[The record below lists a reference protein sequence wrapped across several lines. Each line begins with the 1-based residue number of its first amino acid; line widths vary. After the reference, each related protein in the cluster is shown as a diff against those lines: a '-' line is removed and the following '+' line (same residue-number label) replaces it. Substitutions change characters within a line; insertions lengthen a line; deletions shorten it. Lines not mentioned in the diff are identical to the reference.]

1 MKTLK
6 DFDLK
11 GKKVFI
17 RVDFN
22 VPMEMGKILDDT
34 RILEALP
41 TIHYVLNSGAK
52 VFLCSHLGRPK
63 GKRLPEFSLRP
74 VYEYLR
80 EKLKAPVYF
89 LEEISG
95 ESGEKMLA
103 QVKEGEVVLL
113 ENIRFYEGETKN
125 DPELARVLSKFADV
139 YINDAFSVCHRAHAS
154 VVGVATLVKERGI
167 GFLTEKELRYLNR
180 IVGKPERP
188 FYAIVGGS
196 KVSTKIGVLK
206 NLLTKIDKLLI
217 GGAMANTFLS
227 AIGYKVGAS
236 FVEEDYLETAREIL
250 KEAKEQDVKIYLPVD
265 AVVER
270 DGEPH
275 LITLEEIEDADK
287 IYDIGEETVALFA
300 SALEGAKTV
309 IWNGPLGFFER
320 EPFDLGTIALARHV
334 ATLSG
339 VTVAGGGDT
348 LSALKKAG
356 VYFAFSHT
364 STAGGAFL
372 EYLEGKD
379 LPGLAVLR

>member
-41 TIHYVLNSGAK
+41 TIHYALNSGAK

-125 DPELARVLSKFADV
+125 DPELARVLSRFADV